1 MTKIFFQIAVCIA
14 FFSSHTFA
22 QKAKPN
28 VLFIA
33 VDDLKPLLNC
43 YGESQMITPNID
55 RLAKMGTVFMNN
67 YCQQA
72 VCAPTRASLLTGQ
85 RPDYTRIWDLKTQI
99 RDMVPNIVT
108 LPQYFREN
116 GYVTATI
123 GKMFDQR
130 SVDKGMDIPSWSV
143 PTGTYG
149 KLQPSDYAKGYEN
162 PTNGYQSNET
172 KAKLAKIEVDARARG
187 LDGAEL
193 VEFLSKN
200 RGPAVESADVPDD
213 AYTDG
218 IVAKKAV
225 AMLSQFAKEKK
236 RFFYAVGFVKPHLP
250 FISPKKYWD
259 LYDRSKIN
267 ISPVQHLSNGAPSFA
282 AQNSGELINSYFKS
296 NFERFNEGSIPQ
308 NEDVQK
314 ELIHGY
320 YAAVSYMDA
329 QVGKLLDELERS
341 GLDKNTIIVL
351 WGDHGWH
358 LGDHG
363 LWCKHDNYEQATRA
377 PLIISSPG
385 FKGGQKAQGLSEFVD
400 IFPTL
405 TDLAGLTLPEG
416 LAGKSLVPMLKN
428 PKAEVKSYAQSQYP
442 RNGDKI
448 MGYTIRTKQYRYV
461 AWYEENFRKKKILG
475 DVKPVAVELY
485 DYKKDALERDNLAER
500 PEYKEVLKN
509 HEKWMNEFLTTQKHS
524 W

>member
-1 MTKIFFQIAVCIA
+1 
-14 FFSSHTFA
+14 
-22 QKAKPN
+22 
-28 VLFIA
+28 
-33 VDDLKPLLNC
+33 
-43 YGESQMITPNID
+43 
-55 RLAKMGTVFMNN
+55 
-67 YCQQA
+67 
-72 VCAPTRASLLTGQ
+72 
-85 RPDYTRIWDLKTQI
+85 
-99 RDMVPNIVT
+99 
-108 LPQYFREN
+108 
-116 GYVTATI
+116 
-123 GKMFDQR
+123 
-130 SVDKGMDIPSWSV
+130 
-143 PTGTYG
+143 
-149 KLQPSDYAKGYEN
+149 
-162 PTNGYQSNET
+162 
-172 KAKLAKIEVDARARG
+172 
-187 LDGAEL
+187 
-193 VEFLSKN
+193 
-200 RGPAVESADVPDD
+200 
-213 AYTDG
+213 
-218 IVAKKAV
+218 
-225 AMLSQFAKEKK
+225 
-236 RFFYAVGFVKPHLP
+236 
-250 FISPKKYWD
+250 
-259 LYDRSKIN
+259 
-267 ISPVQHLSNGAPSFA
+267 LSNGAPSFA

-296 NFERFNEGSIPQ
+296 NFERFNDGKIPQ

-405 TDLAGLTLPEG
+405 TDLAGLTLPVG
-416 LAGKSLVPMLKN
+416 LAGQSLVPMIKN

-461 AWYEENFRKKKILG
+461 AWYEENFRKNKILG

-509 HEKWMNEFLTTQKHS
+509 HERWMNEFLTTQKHS